1 MTLIAILSL
10 IVSAVYTFSYIYFE
24 ATRG

>member
-1 MTLIAILSL
+1 MEIVAILTLIITAI
-10 IVSAVYTFSYIYFE
+10 YTFSYIYFE